1 MSVEGIH
8 DIHMAEGTMN
18 GERFEDFLR
27 TTLLPFLQPFNW
39 INHHSVVIM
48 DNASI
53 HHIQGVVDLI
63 ENQAGAKLFFL
74 PPYSTDLNPCEELF
88 SQVKSIMK
96 QNDMLFQ
103 TTLTPRILL
112 AMAFN
117 MVTKE
122 DCTEFIT
129 HSGYL

>member
-1 MSVEGIH
+1 
-8 DIHMAEGTMN
+8 MN

-27 TTLLPFLQPFNW
+27 TTLLPFLQSFNW

-74 PPYSTDLNPCEELF
+74 PPYSPDLNPCEPSKKHNEA
-88 SQVKSIMK
+88 K
-96 QNDMLFQ
+96 
-103 TTLTPRILL
+103 
-112 AMAFN
+112 
-117 MVTKE
+117 
-122 DCTEFIT
+122 
-129 HSGYL
+129 